1 MQTLLDQLD
10 KGTLWRS
17 PGGIHPPEVKF
28 LSNTTP
34 ISQLPL
40 ALEYLVPVPHVGEN
54 YTLAVKVGDK
64 VLKGTPLTQAQASK
78 IQVGMSHQQV
88 RFLLG
93 SPTVSDPMNPLRW
106 DYIYNYTPGTY
117 AKKAK
122 IPAAQGQHLKVYF
135 DPNGIVQKIEGLETI
150 PASQPGLPASKEA
163 ILNAPPL

>member
-1 MQTLLDQLD
+1 M
-10 KGTLWRS
+10 
-17 PGGIHPPEVKF
+17 
-28 LSNTTP
+28 
-34 ISQLPL
+34 L
-40 ALEYLVPVPHVGEN
+40 ALFVTSLLAGCS
-54 YTLAVKVGDK
+54 TLGVYKVDIPQ
-64 VLKGTPLTQAQASK
+64 GTPLTQAQASK

-150 PASQPGLPASKEA
+150 PATIKPYSKKETPQLRGFSYHFDCFKRLPFAKRPTGLFCARIRLISLGLMLKDR
-163 ILNAPPL
+163 